1 MPLMTAT
8 PIVVSAEERTQLE
21 FLVRAH
27 STPQQLAMRGRV
39 VLLAADNV
47 GVREA
52 ARRLGIWPKT
62 VRTWRKRWNDTSA
75 VASLGIRLADAPRS
89 GVTPTF
95 TAEQICAIVA
105 LACMPPASVGVPIT
119 HWSQSELA
127 RQAVE
132 RGIVSGIS
140 HSSVGRFLKR
150 IGDSAASGARL
161 ADAEVRSAV

>member
-1 MPLMTAT
+1 MPLVRAPAVT
-8 PIVVSAEERTQLE
+8 VSTEERAQLE

-27 STPQQLAMRGRV
+27 STPQQLAVRARM
-39 VLLAADNV
+39 VLLAGDDV
-47 GVREA
+47 GVRET
-52 ARRLGIWPKT
+52 ARRLGVWPKT
-62 VRTWRKRWNDTSA
+62 VRLWRKRWTDTSA
-75 VASLGIRLADAPRS
+75 VASLGIRLADAPRP

-105 LACMPPASVGVPIT
+105 LACMPPESVGVPVT

-150 IGDSAASGARL
+150 SGDSAASRPRL
-161 ADAEVRSAV
+161 ADGEVRSAV